1 MKPQYYIS
9 TRGDKQLRKSAQAII
24 MGLAADKGLFVPVE
38 FPQFGKEFPKLADFV
53 GLSYAAVA
61 EMVIKGFFTDFTGE
75 ELARCVESAYNDR
88 NFDRQD
94 IVPVRKAGK
103 AYFLELYHGRTAA
116 FKDMALSIHPYLIKT
131 AVGKEGEDKTLVIL
145 TATSGDTG
153 KAALAGFADVPGT
166 EIFVF
171 YPGSGVSEIQRRQM
185 VTQEGS
191 NVHVFGIDGNFDDAQ
206 TAVKNVFNDNSFS
219 ARAAEKNMRFTS
231 ANSISIGRLI
241 PQIAYYVY
249 GYVKLLEN
257 GGIKDGEKLNICV
270 PTGNFGNI
278 LAAYYAK
285 TLGLPVAKLICA
297 SNENNVLSDFIRT
310 GVYDAKHRPAA
321 TDSSASS
328 NFSVA
333 DCPEAGSSQANGE
346 AASDAKTS
354 RDFIVTTSPSMD
366 ILISSNLERLLYHLS
381 GNDAGEALRM
391 MTALD
396 IEGRYDAG
404 DTVRERLRENGFVGG
419 FADMKKTHSALAGLW
434 AEERYLIDT
443 HTAVAYAVYLDYLKE
458 TEDKTKTLIA
468 STASPYKFAKSI
480 AGVLG
485 LPETENEFGYIDEIS
500 GYTGMPVPA
509 PLADIESKPVLHGD
523 VVARSEVGKTIA
535 EVLGLHG
542 K

>member
-38 FPQFGKEFPKLADFV
+38 FPQFGKELPELAYFA

-61 EMVIKGFFTDFTGE
+61 ESIIKGFFTDFTGE
-75 ELARCVESAYNDR
+75 ELARCVENAYNDK
-88 NFDRQD
+88 NFDSPD
-94 IVPVRKAGK
+94 IAPVRKTEK
-103 AYFLELYHGRTAA
+103 AYFLELYHGRTSA

-131 AVGKEGEDKTLVIL
+131 AVSKEGEDKTLVIL

-171 YPGSGVSEIQRRQM
+171 YPGRGVSEIQRRQM
-185 VTQEGS
+185 ITQEGA

-206 TAVKNVFNDNSFS
+206 TAVKNVFNDSAFS
-219 ARAAEKNMRFTS
+219 AKAAEKNMRFTS

-249 GYVKLLEN
+249 GYAKLLE
-257 GGIKDGEKLNICV
+257 DGEIKAGEEINICV

-297 SNENNVLSDFIRT
+297 SNENNVLSDFLRT
-310 GVYDAKHRPAA
+310 GVYDAKHRP
-321 TDSSASS
+321 
-328 NFSVA
+328 VA
-333 DCPEAGSSQANGE
+333 DT
-346 AASDAKTS
+346 D

-381 GNDAGEALRM
+381 GNDASEARRM
-391 MTALD
+391 MSALD

-404 DTVRERLRENGFVGG
+404 DTVREGLRENGFVGG
-419 FADMKKTHSALAGLW
+419 FADMEKTHSALAGLW
-434 AEERYLIDT
+434 EKEKYLIDT
-443 HTAVAYAVYLDYLKE
+443 HTAVAYAVYLDYLE
-458 TEDKTKTLIA
+458 TTGDGTSTLIA

-485 LPETENEFGYIDEIS
+485 LPETENEFEYIDEIA
-500 GYTGMPVPA
+500 GYTGTSVPA

-523 VVARSEVGKTIA
+523 VIARSEVAKIIA
-535 EVLGLHG
+535 AELGLRER
-542 K
+542 